1 MFWPIH
7 SPPSTRII
15 PSTRVRI
22 EEGMGTA
29 LARDSFQGMAG
40 INVNHKLIIKSAG
53 SFAEGL
59 DVEGGLAF

>member
-1 MFWPIH
+1 
-7 SPPSTRII
+7 
-15 PSTRVRI
+15 
-22 EEGMGTA
+22 MGTA